1 MSNTKPFWQSKSLT
15 EMNRDEWE
23 SLCDHC
29 GKCCLL
35 KLQDDEDDDEKSSTQ
50 SHADSFTQKDTDG
63 SVYYTNVVC
72 DLFDKDDGHC
82 TDYWNREER
91 VPTCIRLTQDNLADL
106 AWMPPS
112 CSYKRVME
120 GRGLAKW
127 HHLITGDKNTIHEK
141 NQSVL
146 GRVVFENEV
155 DEDDLEEHIV
165 TWPLK

>member
-1 MSNTKPFWQSKSLT
+1 MTSKTKPFWQTKSLT
-15 EMNRDEWE
+15 EMDRDEWE

-35 KLQDDEDDDEKSSTQ
+35 KLQDDDSDEDEQDE
-50 SHADSFTQKDTDG
+50 AN
-63 SVYYTNVVC
+63 SVYYTNVIC
-72 DLFDKDDGHC
+72 NLFDKNDGHC
-82 TDYWNREER
+82 SDYWNREER

-106 AWMPPS
+106 EWMPPS
-112 CSYKRVME
+112 CSYRRIIE
-120 GRGLAKW
+120 GQGLPSW

-141 NQSVL
+141 NKSVL

-155 DEDDLEEHIV
+155 DEEDLEEHIV

>member
-1 MSNTKPFWQSKSLT
+1 MSSNTEPFWQTKSLT

-29 GKCCLL
+29 GKCCLI
-35 KLQDDEDDDEKSSTQ
+35 KLQDDETNTDE
-50 SHADSFTQKDTDG
+50 AG

-72 DLFDKDDGHC
+72 DLFDKKDGHC

-91 VPTCIRLTQDNLADL
+91 IPSCVRLTQDNLADL
-106 AWMPPS
+106 EWMPPS
-112 CSYKRVME
+112 CTYRRVLE
-120 GRGLAKW
+120 GRGVPKW

-141 NQSVL
+141 NKSVL
-146 GRVVFENEV
+146 GRVVFENDVNE
-155 DEDDLEEHIV
+155 EDLEEHIV